1 MAYEHPLAYILGL
14 EGVALL
20 RAFAGEFDREFVEAR
35 LAEIGRLLGNESLAG
50 EGVAVRHVDTVDGYR
65 VWSETYDEPRNAL
78 LDFEEPVVREILDR
92 LPNGTVLDAACGTGR
107 YAAYLAAYGHRV
119 VGVDSSPDMLARARL
134 RVPDAEFLLG
144 DLHRLPLASDAADI
158 IVCALALTH
167 LPALGPVMAEFARV
181 LRPGGHLVISDVHQ
195 ETVFLGSVP
204 PVRGA
209 DGQPGRLPAHRHLAG
224 DYLRAALPLGLQVR
238 RCEEPRLP
246 NHDQPNRRLQPPRP
260 GIAVGPWDDWPWC
273 LRDLA
278 PEAASAASG
287 RTPVTIVWHFQL
299 AGREHDRTDPGYR
312 SDRLAGPA
320 GLPPGGGGRCAS
332 GGHLSRPAGRHRR
345 RVARHPRLRGGP

>member
-35 LAEIGRLLGNESLAG
+35 LAEIGRLLGDESLAG

-238 RCEEPRLP
+238 RCEGTSPPEPRST
-246 NHDQPNRRLQPPRP
+246 QPP
-260 GIAVGPWDDWPWC
+260 
-273 LRDLA
+273 A
-278 PEAASAASG
+278 PAAA
-287 RTPVTIVWHFQL
+287 
-299 AGREHDRTDPGYR
+299 PGYR
-312 SDRLAGPA
+312 
-320 GLPPGGGGRCAS
+320 
-332 GGHLSRPAGRHRR
+332 RR
-345 RVARHPRLRGGP
+345 AVG